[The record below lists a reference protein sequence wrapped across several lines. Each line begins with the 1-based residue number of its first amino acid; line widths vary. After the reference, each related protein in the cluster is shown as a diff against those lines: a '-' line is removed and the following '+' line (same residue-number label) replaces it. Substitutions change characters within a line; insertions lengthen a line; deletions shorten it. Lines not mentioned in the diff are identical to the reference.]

1 MFNLGFMYISTKFA
15 TLNADTWRALY
26 SKLIKCDLKQCE
38 RIQTAKS
45 LKKKIRYAL
54 KYVLLMHV
62 IQHDDF

>member
-45 LKKKIRYAL
+45 LKKNTLCIKVCFADACYTTR
-54 KYVLLMHV
+54 
-62 IQHDDF
+62 